1 MTYPTKRTTALAAA
15 ILLAASAVWAGQW
28 DVSKEIAEGSREIRR
43 ERQEAR
49 REILSADSPREA
61 AHEIRE
67 GAREVSREKRE
78 KRREVSREMRQAW

>member
-1 MTYPTKRTTALAAA
+1 MAGVVLGGSVLAATP
-15 ILLAASAVWAGQW
+15 IWAQRW
-28 DVSKEIAEGSREIRR
+28 DVRQEMAEGNREVRR

-67 GAREVSREKRE
+67 GTREISRERRE
-78 KRREVSREMRQAW
+78 RRREVSREVRQSSWGW